1 MLFMPVDVN
10 RGTCFYCIVMKMLR
24 NVILLT
30 PELQSPEVTASSLT
44 TAILKLSDPT
54 SADEFDVLCAGAVS
68 LLDTYLT
75 IGNEN
80 SAHDEKSF
88 REIHNGDMNAFLKSE
103 NLGGRSF
110 PAACTSACH
119 SERSFQYVS
128 GRERVAKALLS

>member
-1 MLFMPVDVN
+1 M
-10 RGTCFYCIVMKMLR
+10 
-24 NVILLT
+24 
-30 PELQSPEVTASSLT
+30 
-44 TAILKLSDPT
+44 
-54 SADEFDVLCAGAVS
+54 LCAGAVS

-103 NLGGRSF
+103 NLGREDHS
-110 PAACTSACH
+110 PLLVQALAIQNAAFNMSG
-119 SERSFQYVS
+119 